1 MKNHKIIKTLIIF
14 LLITLSASYNAVS
27 NNNSKTIYVD
37 IDGGKEYKS
46 IKNAI
51 ENATSGDTVFIY
63 NGIYYEYLTINK
75 SINLIGENK
84 EKTII
89 QHNISKYDNYLIKI
103 TADNVK
109 ISGFKIKGSIYN
121 TAENNPILPLPND
134 YSGIIIE
141 SDNNEIKNNNIYD
154 NLGYGLILNNSENT
168 ILSNNTIT
176 KCYTSGI
183 YLKNSS
189 KNIISNNNITNNN
202 IGITFFLNSIDN
214 ILYHNNF
221 INNTYYHILSED
233 NNIFYNYTL
242 KQGNY
247 YDDYHGTD
255 KNNDGIGDTP
265 YNISGE
271 KYKDLYP
278 IMSPYN
284 GRIVI
289 KEFYVDQDAVIFM
302 LWIAMIITIVF
313 LIPIA
318 YIWYR
323 KTRPYK

>member
-1 MKNHKIIKTLIIF
+1 MKTYKIIKILIIF
-14 LLITLSASYNAVS
+14 LLITISTSLNASTD
-27 NNNSKTIYVD
+27 NNSKTIYVD
-37 IDGGKEYKS
+37 DDGGKEYKS
-46 IKNAI
+46 IENAI
-51 ENATSGDTVFIY
+51 ENATSGDTIYVY
-63 NGIYYEYLTINK
+63 NGTYYEYFTINK

-103 TADNVK
+103 TADKVK
-109 ISGFKIKGSIYN
+109 ISDFKIKGDIN
-121 TAENNPILPLPND
+121 KTTENSPILPLPND
-134 YSGIIIE
+134 YIGIIIE
-141 SDNNEIKNNNIYD
+141 SDNNEIYNNNIFN
-154 NLGYGLILNNSENT
+154 NLGYGLVLNNSDNT

-176 KCYTSGI
+176 ECYTSSI

-189 KNIISNNNITNNN
+189 KNIITNNNITKNN
-202 IGITFFLNSIDN
+202 IGITFFLNSTDN

-221 INNTYYHILSED
+221 INNTYYHIFSEN

-247 YDDYHGTD
+247 YDDYHGSD

-265 YNISGE
+265 YDISGE

-278 IMSPYN
+278 LMSPYN

-302 LWIAMIITIVF
+302 LWIAMIVTIVF

-318 YIWYR
+318 YIWYK